1 MYSKKWHAQGARK
14 SRPTVIDAAVA
25 TADENALR
33 PKVERAA
40 DHVADAGARGACK
53 ITLGRCDEPPT
64 SLHR

>member
-1 MYSKKWHAQGARK
+1 MYSKKWRAQGARK
-14 SRPTVIDAAVA
+14 PPTVIDAAVA
-25 TADENALR
+25 TADENALC

-64 SLHR
+64 SIHR